1 MNRLPPCKERY
12 RRGIAVPS
20 SDSCCGWPDRRQL
33 ASLQRHVADGLG
45 VPVGRMLMI
54 IKSAHV
60 YETELSY
67 IEGVLAG
74 DAAGRS
80 EH

>member
-1 MNRLPPCKERY
+1 
-12 RRGIAVPS
+12 
-20 SDSCCGWPDRRQL
+20 
-33 ASLQRHVADGLG
+33 LQRHVADALS
-45 VPVGRMLMI
+45 VPVGRLLMI

-80 EH
+80 KQQSGAWAKSQLP